1 MYVRIFMML
10 SLQMGMAFFAFTN
23 TPRKILA
30 FDLLKVLSAIPH
42 SLRANRAGETLV
54 MLCAA
59 VRLEHWTSYREAG
72 VKCQDG
78 PLE

>member
-1 MYVRIFMML
+1 MCIRIFMML

-23 TPRKILA
+23 TSRKILA
-30 FDLLKVLSAIPH
+30 FDLLKVLSAILQ
-42 SLRANRAGETLV
+42 SLRANRAGETLL
-54 MLCAA
+54 LCAA